1 MSARAHL
8 KLIVSEPLAPRLDD
22 AVHDR
27 VSMVEPVGSARLR
40 VRWLRSNASLI
51 ALWSASALLLS
62 VAGLIVLG
70 WL

>member
-8 KLIVSEPLAPRLDD
+8 KLIVSEPQTTPDD
-22 AVHDR
+22 ATQDR
-27 VSMVEPVGSARLR
+27 VSMVKPVAGVRLR
-40 VRWLRSNASLI
+40 VRWLRNNASLI

-62 VAGLIVLG
+62 AAGLLAFD